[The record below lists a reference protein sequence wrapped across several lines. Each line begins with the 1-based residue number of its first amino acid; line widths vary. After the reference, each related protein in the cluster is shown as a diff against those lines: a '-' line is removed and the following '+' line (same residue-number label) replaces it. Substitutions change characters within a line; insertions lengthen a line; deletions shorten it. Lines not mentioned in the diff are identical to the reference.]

1 MRAMPEPQPT
11 SRSCFVCGRDN
22 PLGLHTRWESDRA
35 SGEARC
41 RVTLPEAFNSY
52 PGVVHG
58 GIVAALLDEAMVR
71 ALLVEGGFDDLLVT
85 ASMELSFRKAT
96 PTGQPI
102 SVVARIAR
110 KSGSRARAEAEVRLA
125 DGTVTARAEALLAKP
140 TPEVAAG
147 WAAERSSWRTDEP

>member
-1 MRAMPEPQPT
+1 MTEPQPT

-22 PLGLHTRWESDRA
+22 PLGLRTRWDSDRA

-41 RVTLPEAFNSY
+41 QVTLPEAFNSY

-85 ASMELSFRKAT
+85 ARMEVAYRQAT
-96 PTGQPI
+96 PTGKPLT
-102 SVVARIAR
+102 VVARIRR
-110 KSGSRARAEAEVRLA
+110 KSGSRAQAEAEVRLE
-125 DGTVTARAEALLAKP
+125 DGTVTATAEALLARP
-140 TPEVAAG
+140 TPEVAAAWG
-147 WAAERSSWRTDEP
+147 AERSGWRVDGP

>member
-1 MRAMPEPQPT
+1 MRERQPS

-22 PLGLHTRWESDRA
+22 PLGLRARWESDRA
-35 SGEARC
+35 TGEARC
-41 RVTLPEAFNSY
+41 RVTLPDAYNSY

-85 ASMELSFRKAT
+85 ARMEVAYRQAT
-96 PTGQPI
+96 PTGRPLE
-102 SVVARIAR
+102 VVARISR
-110 KSGSRARAEAEVRLA
+110 RSGSRARAEAEVRLA
-125 DGTVTARAEALLAKP
+125 DGTVTARAEALLARP

-147 WAAERSSWRTDEP
+147 WEAERSSWRVDEA